1 MAYEVIRTLTVTF
14 SYGAYAGILLV
25 ASGRA
30 GEGWGG
36 DLIYTLNTVT
46 SLASRYTVT
55 ASLARG
61 ARGRAAARG
70 GDRLCWGIGRLCTLK
85 CARPLSSRRR
95 STLSSQGH
103 AGPNGND
110 RNNAEESVLCVRA
123 RCRSTMARNA
133 ATIKMRIYIQLP
145 TVGKLNTHTTLNS
158 RATAARTDR
167 RMSTH
172 ELDREVTVSKA

>member
-1 MAYEVIRTLTVTF
+1 MAYEVIRTLTVTL

-61 ARGRAAARG
+61 AGARRGA
-70 GDRLCWGIGRLCTLK
+70 
-85 CARPLSSRRR
+85 RRR
-95 STLSSQGH
+95 
-103 AGPNGND
+103 
-110 RNNAEESVLCVRA
+110 
-123 RCRSTMARNA
+123 
-133 ATIKMRIYIQLP
+133 
-145 TVGKLNTHTTLNS
+145 
-158 RATAARTDR
+158 
-167 RMSTH
+167 
-172 ELDREVTVSKA
+172 

>member
-30 GEGWGG
+30 GEGCGGG

-61 ARGRAAARG
+61 AGARRGA
-70 GDRLCWGIGRLCTLK
+70 
-85 CARPLSSRRR
+85 RRR
-95 STLSSQGH
+95 
-103 AGPNGND
+103 
-110 RNNAEESVLCVRA
+110 
-123 RCRSTMARNA
+123 
-133 ATIKMRIYIQLP
+133 
-145 TVGKLNTHTTLNS
+145 
-158 RATAARTDR
+158 
-167 RMSTH
+167 
-172 ELDREVTVSKA
+172 

>member
-1 MAYEVIRTLTVTF
+1 MAYEVIRTLTVTL

-36 DLIYTLNTVT
+36 GLNLHTH
-46 SLASRYTVT
+46 SHLSRYTVT
-55 ASLARG
+55 ASGHLSRG

-133 ATIKMRIYIQLP
+133 ATIKMRIYI
-145 TVGKLNTHTTLNS
+145 
-158 RATAARTDR
+158 
-167 RMSTH
+167 
-172 ELDREVTVSKA
+172 